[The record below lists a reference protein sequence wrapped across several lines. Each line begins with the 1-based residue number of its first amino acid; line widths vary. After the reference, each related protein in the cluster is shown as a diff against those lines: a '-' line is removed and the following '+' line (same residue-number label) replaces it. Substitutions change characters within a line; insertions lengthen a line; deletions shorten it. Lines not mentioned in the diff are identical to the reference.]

1 MFERYTEQARRVI
14 FFSRYEASTFGS
26 AYIETEHILLGLLRE
41 DQFLRNQLQNQ
52 GREQIRKSVEEH
64 TPAREKIST
73 SVDLPISD
81 EVKRALA
88 YANQE
93 SLGFNHKVIDSGHL
107 ILGLLRLENCYAAV
121 LLREHGIDYKGYRE
135 VVGAMPLS
143 PVPEAEKLRPGM
155 IRAIDR
161 ASEWEQPEAKKPDA
175 PSLHGAIATLSELV
189 NATVEHI
196 YAYSEDYGQQRL
208 KRKPWSRK
216 EAFGHLIDWA
226 NAHQQWF
233 ARALTEPKVVAPGYP
248 QDEWAPA
255 QQYGTFPWEDL
266 VDLWLC
272 ANRLLVHVLG
282 LIPEEKLDTPCQ
294 IGIAEPIPL
303 AELAARYVKHC
314 QDVVGQILARL

>member
-26 AYIETEHILLGLLRE
+26 ESIETEHILLGLLRE
-41 DQFLRNQLQNQ
+41 DRALRNQLQNQ

-73 SVDLPISD
+73 SVDLPISED
-81 EVKRALA
+81 VKRALA

-93 SLGFNHKVIDSGHL
+93 SLEFHHKVIDSGHL
-107 ILGLLRLENCYAAV
+107 ILGLLRLENCYAAE
-121 LLREHGIDYKGYRE
+121 LLRQHGIDYTSYRG
-135 VVGAMPLS
+135 VVRAMPLS
-143 PVPEAEKLRPGM
+143 PAPESPKIRPGQ

-161 ASEWEQPEAKKPDA
+161 PSAWDQPEPKKSEA
-175 PSLHGAIATLSELV
+175 PSLQGPIAALAELV
-189 NATVEHI
+189 NAAVGYI
-196 YAYSEDYGQQRL
+196 DAYSEAYGEQRL

-233 ARALTEPKVVAPGYP
+233 ARALTEPNVVASGYP
-248 QDEWAPA
+248 PDEWVPA
-255 QQYGTFPWEDL
+255 QQYGKFPWEDL

-282 LIPEEKLDTPCQ
+282 LIPEEKMKTACH
-294 IGIAEPIPL
+294 IGIDAPIPL
-303 AELAARYVKHC
+303 AELVGRYVEHC
-314 QDVVGQILARL
+314 EDVVGQILSRL

>member
-26 AYIETEHILLGLLRE
+26 ESIETEHILLGLLRE
-41 DQFLRNQLQNQ
+41 DRLLRNRLLTQ

-64 TPAREKIST
+64 TPPRERIST

-93 SLGFNHKVIDSGHL
+93 SLEFNHRVIDSGHL
-107 ILGLLRLENCYAAV
+107 ILGLLRLEKCYASV

-135 VVGAMPLS
+135 VVSTMPLS
-143 PVPEAEKLRPGM
+143 PAPEGLGVRPGM

-161 ASEWEQPEAKKPDA
+161 ESAWEKPEAKKPDA
-175 PSLHGAIATLSELV
+175 PSLQGPIATLSELV
-189 NATVEHI
+189 NAIVEHI
-196 YAYSEDYGQQRL
+196 YAYSETYGEQRL

-226 NAHQQWF
+226 NAHRYWLLQ
-233 ARALTEPKVVAPGYP
+233 ALTESKVVGRGYP
-248 QDEWAPA
+248 PDEWVPA
-255 QQYGTFPWEDL
+255 QQFGKFPWEDL

-272 ANRLLVHVLG
+272 ANRLVIHVLG
-282 LIPEEKLDTPCQ
+282 LVPEEKLKTPCQ
-294 IGIAEPIPL
+294 IGIAEPISL
-303 AELAARYVKHC
+303 AELVGRYVEHC
-314 QDVVGQILARL
+314 EDVVGQILSRL

>member
-26 AYIETEHILLGLLRE
+26 ESIETEHILLGLLRE
-41 DQFLRNQLQNQ
+41 DQLLRNRLQHQ
-52 GREQIRKSVEEH
+52 GREQIRKSVDAH
-64 TPAREKIST
+64 TPARGRIST

-93 SLGFNHKVIDSGHL
+93 SLALHHRFIEPGHL
-107 ILGLLRLENCYAAV
+107 ILGLLRLEKCYAAD
-121 LLREHGIDYKGYRE
+121 LLLEHGIDYKSYRE
-135 VVGAMPLS
+135 VVSTMPLS
-143 PVPEAEKLRPGM
+143 PVPEGARIRPGQ
-155 IRAIDR
+155 IRAFDR
-161 ASEWEQPEAKKPDA
+161 ASAWQQPEAKKPDA
-175 PSLHGAIATLSELV
+175 PSLEGPIAALTELV
-189 NATVEHI
+189 NATVEHVD
-196 YAYSEDYGQQRL
+196 AYSEAYGEQRL

-233 ARALTEPKVVAPGYP
+233 VRALTEPKVAASGYP
-248 QDEWAPA
+248 PDAWVSA
-255 QQYGTFPWEDL
+255 QQYGNFTWEDL

-272 ANRLLVHVLG
+272 INRLLVHVLG
-282 LIPEEKLDTPCQ
+282 LIPEEKLNTPCH

-303 AELAARYVKHC
+303 QELAARYVEHC
-314 QDVVGQILARL
+314 EDVVGQILARL